1 MAVTIRNAI
10 SEYENLDDQ
19 GVTENEESAAA
30 TKTPAAAV
38 TSATTPTAVTTT
50 TPVNV
55 LAPVPAAS
63 PVAPA
68 APSPVAPAATAATAA
83 TAASGG
89 AEEAAATA
97 QLDAARKAE
106 LDAIKKRSLET
117 AKLTAAADEEQA
129 RSDIAAAE
137 KEKQLKED
145 AKKFRPPE
153 FKPITYNPPKP
164 PTLIEQLGSSTMLFA
179 MLGGLFTRTHAITAL
194 NAATG
199 ALNGFKEG
207 NEAKGKQALEQW
219 KTANENMLQAAR
231 FQQEVYNNV
240 MKDVNDRVQYEKE
253 INTAK
258 GKERTA
264 KLKAA
269 ALALDDNVMLAQIE
283 REQAKGAY
291 DELERRR
298 RMQETHEEH
307 TAKLEAAQEK
317 KETKD
322 ALTAKLTDPEFL
334 LLPADEA
341 LTKVAEMG
349 TDAVEMF
356 NKQAFQTTFSAARVK
371 AKEKTDEYK
380 AADKITKLAM
390 LADAGSKEARTLLTK
405 HRDREDKGQLSE
417 QEQIDRNT
425 VDERIARGLAPMPAS
440 GKAGSESDKA
450 YNATLARVLKIN
462 PDYDPTE
469 YGNAEKILAGW
480 RDGAKKDGSEIKAY
494 NTATHH
500 LNLMDELVDALNTRN
515 QQTINS
521 VKKRIAAA
529 IGQPQLENASVDT
542 MSAILADE
550 ITKATLGNPGSAGER
565 TAREAKFVS
574 TLPIDVLKTNIAT
587 SKAAIGGRLAAS
599 QKSFETGT
607 KREKKEFWNLLEDG
621 TKQAHAAVLGIPE
634 DQIPKTPK
642 ERAFSQSSSQPGV
655 TPGAAPAPGAA
666 PPAARPT
673 GVPEGASK
681 TGTDKSGKFYFDPSN
696 KSVVYDVETGKPFS
710 FDKDGNR
717 VYK

>member
-1 MAVTIRNAI
+1 MLVAKPALPIEEDEDKGSVTSGAVKPMI
-10 SEYENLDDQ
+10 SVPQPGALNGGTASNNVNPLAPATAPNL
-19 GVTENEESAAA
+19 A
-30 TKTPAAAV
+30 PAAA
-38 TSATTPTAVTTT
+38 
-50 TPVNV
+50 
-55 LAPVPAAS
+55 APIND
-63 PVAPA
+63 
-68 APSPVAPAATAATAA
+68 
-83 TAASGG
+83 
-89 AEEAAATA
+89 AEDAAAA
-97 QLDAARKAE
+97 KKLEDARKAE
-106 LDAIKKRSLET
+106 LDAQKRASIEK
-117 AKLTAAADEEQA
+117 ARLTSEAEGEQA
-129 RSDIAAAE
+129 RADMASAE
-137 KEKQLKED
+137 KQRQMKED

-153 FKPITYNPPKP
+153 FKPITYNAPKP
-164 PTLIEQLGSSTMLFA
+164 LSLVEQLGSTTMLFA
-179 MLGGLFTRTHAITAL
+179 MLGGLFTRNHAVTAL
-194 NAATG
+194 NAATS

-207 NEAKGKQALEQW
+207 NEAQAKQAMDQW
-219 KTANENMLQAAR
+219 KTANENMVQAAR

-240 MKDVNDRVQYEKE
+240 MKDVNDRVQYEE
-253 INTAK
+253 QLNTAK

-269 ALALDDNVMLAQIE
+269 ALALDDNVMLAQLE

-298 RMQETHEEH
+298 RLQEAHEEH
-307 TAKLEAAQEK
+307 AQKLEAAQEK

-322 ALTAKLTDPEFL
+322 ALTAQLADPAFL

-356 NKQAFQTTFSAARVK
+356 NKPSFQTTLTAARVK
-371 AKEKTDEYK
+371 AIKNTEAYKT
-380 AADKITKLAM
+380 ADGNLQLAM
-390 LADAGSKEARTLLTK
+390 LADAGEKRAAIDLSKRREREEKGKLT
-405 HRDREDKGQLSE
+405 E
-417 QEQIDRNT
+417 QEQIDRT
-425 VDERIARGLAPMPAS
+425 IVDERIARGLAPMPAS
-440 GKAGSESDKA
+440 GKAGTETDRA

-462 PDYDPTE
+462 PAYDPTE

-521 VKKRIAAA
+521 AIKRIAAA
-529 IGQPQLENASVDT
+529 IGQPQLENAGVDT

-565 TAREAKFVS
+565 VAREAKFVS

-587 SKAAIGGRLAAS
+587 SKAAIGGRLASS

-607 KREKKEFWNLLEDG
+607 KRDKKEFWDLLEDG

-642 ERAFSQSSSQPGV
+642 ERSFSQSSAQPG
-655 TPGAAPAPGAA
+655 AAPGAA
-666 PPAARPT
+666 PVPSATPSAARPA